1 MDVGV
6 GISKLGYKRI
16 AVFGGSGATGREVV
30 RHALRAGLEV
40 VSVDQTLPDEAAR
53 VEGVSYHKAD
63 VLKGGITQAMAGCDA
78 VISALGVAFSPSNG
92 EHYFRCGVDSVEA
105 AGQSRRCGIF

>member
-1 MDVGV
+1 M

-63 VLKGGITQAMAGCDA
+63 VLKGGITQAGTSFFTPA
-78 VISALGVAFSPSNG
+78 ISFPHIRL
-92 EHYFRCGVDSVEA
+92 R
-105 AGQSRRCGIF
+105 